1 MPTYI
6 LLMKWTQAGTEN
18 IKDLPKRVE
27 SARNTFKSVGGELK
41 AFYMTFGRYDTI
53 GIVEAPSD
61 EAMAKALLII
71 GGWGAVRMETLKA
84 FPEAEGYEIIK
95 GLK

>member
-6 LLMKWTQAGTEN
+6 MLMKWTQAGIEKIN
-18 IKDLPKRVE
+18 DLPQRVE
-27 SARNTFKSVGGELK
+27 RARNTFTSVGGELK

-53 GIVEAPSD
+53 AVVEAPSD
-61 EAMAKALLII
+61 EAMGKALLVI
-71 GGWGAVRMETLKA
+71 GSWGAVSMETLKA

-95 GLK
+95 GLP